1 MQPKIEPLIKLDPT
15 IKLIGNFIDSF
26 PKKFI
31 LLFFEL
37 FCIPKTNIENKQLL
51 KIIVKI
57 IFFNGNNI

>member
-1 MQPKIEPLIKLDPT
+1 MKLVPT

-51 KIIVKI
+51 KIIVKTN
-57 IFFNGNNI
+57 FFNGNNI